1 MPCALRISEAA
12 SLGMHAMGLLST
24 RDGRPMS
31 ARMAADRLGVS
42 EAHLSKVLQRLKKVG
57 FLTSTRGPKGGF
69 QLTRKP
75 GSVSLLE
82 VFEAIEGPVEPA
94 SCLFGIPLC
103 EGESCVLGKV
113 IVDVNNTLFE
123 YLGEKT
129 IADISTVFE
138 QHFDAPVHPDPSVA

>member
-24 RDGRPMS
+24 REGQPMS
-31 ARMAADRLGVS
+31 ARMVADRLGVS

-57 FLTSTRGPKGGF
+57 LLSSTRGPKGGF
-69 QLTRKP
+69 RLIRDP
-75 GSVSLLE
+75 EAVSLLE

-94 SCLFGIPLC
+94 NCLFGIPLC
-103 EGESCVLGKV
+103 DGESCVLGKV
-113 IVDVNNTLFE
+113 IVDINNTLFE

-129 IADISTVFE
+129 LADISRVFE
-138 QHFDAPVHPDPSVA
+138 QRFDAPVHPDLPIA

>member
-1 MPCALRISEAA
+1 
-12 SLGMHAMGLLST
+12 
-24 RDGRPMS
+24 
-31 ARMAADRLGVS
+31 MAADRLGVS
-42 EAHLSKVLQRLKKVG
+42 EAHLSKVLQRLKKLG

-69 QLTRKP
+69 RLTREP

-94 SCLFGIPLC
+94 NCLFGIPLC

-138 QHFDAPVHPDPSVA
+138 QHFDAPVHPDLSVA